1 MARRKPLTRDPP
13 CQAVLTGDI
22 IRSRGLDPAGF
33 EAMRAT
39 LMAACAEIAGWT
51 GPGAGSIDFFRG
63 DAWQM
68 LISDPRLALRASLFV
83 RARLRA
89 VHRRDSRI
97 AVGIGHIDRLE
108 RPRLSLSLG
117 EAFVLSGQALDAMT
131 RYSDLTIALPPE
143 AGERAILLEVI
154 ACLCSAI
161 AGGWTQR
168 QAELV
173 CLALL
178 PDALTNEAIGRRLVP
193 AIRKQTVTRAL
204 AGARWHALRQAIVAF
219 EALAWDVPQ
228 AV

>member
-1 MARRKPLTRDPP
+1 
-13 CQAVLTGDI
+13 VLTGDI
-22 IRSRGLDPAGF
+22 IRSRRLDPAGF
-33 EAMRAT
+33 EAVRAT
-39 LMAACAEIAGWT
+39 LIAACAEIAAWS
-51 GPGAGSIDFFRG
+51 GPSAGNIDFFRG

-68 LISDPRLALRASLFV
+68 LVSDPRIALRASLYV

-89 VHRRDSRI
+89 AHGQDSRI
-97 AVGIGHIDRLE
+97 AVGVGYIDRLE
-108 RPRLSLSLG
+108 RRRLSLSLG

-131 RYSDLTIALPPE
+131 RNSDLTIALPPE
-143 AGERAILLEVI
+143 AGERAILLQIV
-154 ACLCSAI
+154 AGLCSAI
-161 AGGWTQR
+161 VGDWTQR

-219 EALAWDVPQ
+219 EALGWDVRK
-228 AV
+228 AERVR